1 MIYVFRCTECG
12 TLHETEGSAPTDPPP
27 CPCGGTTRRSYK
39 HEVPGAMFKGDG
51 WARKG

>member
-12 TLHETEGSAPTDPPP
+12 ALHETEGRGPTEPPE
-27 CPCGGTTRRSYK
+27 CCGQPTRRSYK

-51 WARKG
+51 WARKE